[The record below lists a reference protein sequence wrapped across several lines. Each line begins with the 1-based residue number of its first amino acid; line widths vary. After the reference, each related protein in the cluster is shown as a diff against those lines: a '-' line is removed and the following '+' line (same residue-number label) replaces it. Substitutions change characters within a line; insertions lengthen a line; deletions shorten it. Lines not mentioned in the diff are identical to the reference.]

1 MQRRGQNANLK
12 NRARGAN
19 IARRSGAAALMRK
32 NRRSARPT
40 PRALKSA
47 K

>member
-32 NRRSARPT
+32 NRRWAAHATRIKK
-40 PRALKSA
+40 R
-47 K
+47 